1 MADAPQASEIHE
13 AEAYEEELAEHRLPS
28 VGYAASNQMKKI
40 IWGAWIAFVLLYFL
54 L

>member
-1 MADAPQASEIHE
+1 MAETPQNSDIHE
-13 AEAYEEELAEHRLPS
+13 AEAHEEALAEHRLPS
-28 VGYAASNQMKKI
+28 VGYAASSQMKKI